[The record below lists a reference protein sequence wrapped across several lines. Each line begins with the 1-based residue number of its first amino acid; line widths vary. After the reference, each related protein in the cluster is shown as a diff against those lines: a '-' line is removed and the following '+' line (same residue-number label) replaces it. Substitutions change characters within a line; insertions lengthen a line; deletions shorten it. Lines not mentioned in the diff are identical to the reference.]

1 MSVSSSVT
9 DLEEIG
15 HDQQS
20 ADTELDDDAEIQ
32 SINDDDD
39 DDRLETL
46 AEEMDDWGE
55 DEDED
60 EEGDEEEKKENNSE
74 QKDPT
79 ALDTLPYPP
88 YDGGYSFDEEMLNAK
103 LANAGENQQP
113 AKEAAEVVASSD
125 EGEGNDDKADRDA
138 HCNKEIPSIIHRGL
152 LNHIVSCPC
161 MTVPLLILSTTHV
174 VYPLPVIEAALS
186 GQAATCSADVI

>member
-1 MSVSSSVT
+1 MT

-15 HDQQS
+15 HDQPA

-32 SINDDDD
+32 SMNDDDD
-39 DDRLETL
+39 DDRLESL
-46 AEEMDDWGE
+46 AEEMDEW

-60 EEGDEEEKKENNSE
+60 EHEEGAEEETEEKDSE
-74 QKDPT
+74 QKIDPT
-79 ALDTLPYPP
+79 AADTLPYPP
-88 YDGGYSFDEEMLNAK
+88 YDGGFSFDEEILKSK
-103 LANAGENQQP
+103 LAGDNQQP

-138 HCNKEIPSIIHRGL
+138 HCNKEIPPIIYRGL
-152 LNHIVSCPC
+152 LSYIVSCPC
-161 MTVPLLILSTTHV
+161 MTVPLLMLSTTHV
-174 VYPLPVIEAALS
+174 VHPLPVIEAALS